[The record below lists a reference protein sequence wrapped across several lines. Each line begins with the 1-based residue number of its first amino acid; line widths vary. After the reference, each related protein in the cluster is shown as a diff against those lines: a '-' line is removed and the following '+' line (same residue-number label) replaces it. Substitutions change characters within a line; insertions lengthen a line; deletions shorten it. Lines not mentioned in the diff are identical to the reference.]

1 MPRRRTHAPLRVL
14 LNNRPVGQLSKAANG
29 AIDFQYDPR
38 WLEWEHALPV
48 SLSLP
53 LREDAYR
60 GEAVTAVFDNLLP
73 DSNALRR
80 RVAERVGAVGPDAYS
95 LLAAIGRDC
104 VGALQFIGVED
115 AYEVDTA
122 TIKGEAVDETAIER
136 LLRGLSQAPLGLS
149 RDDTFR
155 ISLAGAQEK
164 TALLRHKGRWWKP
177 TGTTPTTHIFKK
189 QIGQLPNG
197 LDLSDSVENEF
208 YCLKLAEAFDLPVN
222 KAEIHTFGNTKA
234 LVIERFDRRWTRD
247 KRLLRVPQED
257 CCQALSIPP
266 ARKYQSEGGPGL
278 VQILDLLKGSDQPA
292 ADRITVLNAQMF
304 FWLIG
309 ATDGH
314 AKNFSVFLGPGDR
327 YHLTPLYDVLTGQP
341 SFDAGQ
347 IDRRHMKL
355 SMSVGTNRH
364 YRIGEIR
371 GRHFVQ
377 TGKAAGLAGSA
388 VLAAIE
394 KMADTAQRALQKIK
408 SSLPA
413 DFPLALHTS
422 VSRGVMERVELLLIG
437 TKDKGSGSARSPS
450 GNRRPSTE

>member
-1 MPRRRTHAPLRVL
+1 
-14 LNNRPVGQLSKAANG
+14 
-29 AIDFQYDPR
+29 
-38 WLEWEHALPV
+38 
-48 SLSLP
+48 
-53 LREDAYR
+53 
-60 GEAVTAVFDNLLP
+60 
-73 DSNALRR
+73 
-80 RVAERVGAVGPDAYS
+80 
-95 LLAAIGRDC
+95 
-104 VGALQFIGVED
+104 
-115 AYEVDTA
+115 
-122 TIKGEAVDETAIER
+122 
-136 LLRGLSQAPLGLS
+136 
-149 RDDTFR
+149 
-155 ISLAGAQEK
+155 
-164 TALLRHKGRWWKP
+164 
-177 TGTTPTTHIFKK
+177 
-189 QIGQLPNG
+189 
-197 LDLSDSVENEF
+197 
-208 YCLKLAEAFDLPVN
+208 
-222 KAEIHTFGNTKA
+222 
-234 LVIERFDRRWTRD
+234 
-247 KRLLRVPQED
+247 
-257 CCQALSIPP
+257 
-266 ARKYQSEGGPGL
+266 
-278 VQILDLLKGSDQPA
+278 LLKGSDQPA

-377 TGKAAGLAGSA
+377 TGKAAGLAGSV